1 MRPFADLEAMTP
13 AIFVITEPIH
23 TLLGL
28 ALEWANVFEG
38 VG

>member
-1 MRPFADLEAMTP
+1 MRLFADLEVITP
-13 AIFVITEPIH
+13 AISIITEPIH